1 MKPGTVGLGSQYAVY
16 SPPFTFLSAGGLS
29 RHLLYLD
36 VNFEEYVLKQ
46 EELERLFNIYNKIS
60 TLDINKF
67 QWLHLAIIRFDFS
80 YNSALFY
87 SPIDLMIGLESLYI
101 ADAKELGYKLAM
113 RAAYLLGKTPSQINT
128 IFSTIVAAYGF
139 RSKLVHGNQIKTKI
153 KIMPGVFISD
163 LELTHSV
170 RNILRESILVF
181 FDLSKSYS
189 HKALTA
195 SLLDQN
201 ILTKGKALS
210 AFKPKDLKII

>member
-1 MKPGTVGLGSQYAVY
+1 M
-16 SPPFTFLSAGGLS
+16 
-29 RHLLYLD
+29 
-36 VNFEEYVLKQ
+36 LKQ

-60 TLDINKF
+60 TLDIKDF
-67 QWLHLAIIRFDFS
+67 RWLHLAIIRFDFS
-80 YNSALFY
+80 YNLALLY

-101 ADAKELGYKLAM
+101 ADDKELGYKLAM
-113 RAAYLLGKTPSQINT
+113 RAAYLLGKTPKQINT
-128 IFSTIVAAYGF
+128 IFSAIVAAYGV
-139 RSKLVHGNQIKTKI
+139 RSKLVHGSEIKAKI
-153 KIMPGVFISD
+153 KMTPGVFVSD
-163 LELTHSV
+163 FELTYSI